1 MSSKETLDFDSTDS
15 KTSETVLD
23 ILDTYHDFCKGERKK
38 KSRGED
44 EDSGDKRVTIMRTY
58 LPLLLSNKYTNFKVA
73 DNYTQNV
80 KTLSKDKITSV
91 SKIEHETIDLFEEKY
106 KAEIQAAP
114 ETKEILTMADIIKSY
129 TANPRED
136 SNALWLKFKNNESNR
151 VLEIQKDGIDL
162 DADGCEALSSFIL
175 NYFFFTSLEKDIH
188 VTFDAADGTVGEIF
202 RDDAKV
208 KNIIFPQTI
217 ADSATTS
224 LNVLKG
230 RCDYIFPS
238 ASTEI
243 DFKSNEFSQKDY
255 RIYFKNNT
263 DSPFSNTNP
272 YGFSI
277 IIEKKTDATKQV
289 VIPFSSTQTEGP
301 SVNYIIDILNTLQIS
316 KNDTVK
322 LQKISKKSSI
332 VNLGLALDK
341 YPPIKRD
348 IFQGIKSKSNG
359 ILPDL
364 KRGGDHEAVNAAK
377 YVIDTQFPY
386 TMFTTID
393 MLCALKARKEKI
405 NTIWQTSERLVLY
418 RFPTIK
424 GEQQEKYS
432 FILKV
437 FDCLDL
443 ISKIESILIKKEVS
457 EGKSLFQKEIEQQK
471 NEITTRALQ
480 AVANIQANVKNRLC
494 LEALNALLRI
504 RIKDLDFYLSSLTL
518 TITDI
523 DTDKF
528 SKAKTDLQI
537 FVGKNNNQL
546 LASEDLKKEG
556 AEFVY
561 TATVAIEKEGVDKR
575 GKKKITK
582 EMEARTVTQSE
593 LNTDQQ
599 NLKAIYTKLL
609 TELKTIINIDI
620 NVAEESLD
628 KKLKIFKPLTED
640 IVIKKQGQA
649 DKTIVTFSKTDHSV
663 FNYVTGPFFR
673 FYEMMLL
680 LEDLKAS
687 YSTKRDFPL
696 KVKKFLQKDNTNEY
710 YYFGIIEEILE
721 QFKQE
726 PFKNELTDIL
736 NFTDKALTKAT
747 EKATTSIDR
756 ESYLR
761 YFLLGEPKRG
771 IEIEGVLTTIV
782 NYYTKLSTATP
793 AIPRRGTQPA
803 QERKPAVI
811 PHALSVLQGGS
822 FVPQKGG
829 ATGEYYELSDLLFSI
844 STKAAAYLE
853 SAFSKQYTYYTLQT
867 KIKYLNKVWSYIREF
882 GQESLYNMNLCID
895 LFEEILLLHN
905 ALLETKEYDD
915 YIKTVSDAEKIQ
927 ISHAWSLVN
936 GYRKRFE
943 GYNLNA
949 NKQNYKVNI
958 RGTDFNQKP
967 IGIMNKVIEH
977 LNAWLTLVESKNIT
991 TAIPFPTLGTIFTYL
1006 KSQQFQV
1013 PQDEEEYV
1021 YSDAGTKELPWATEE
1036 REYNTLVGE
1045 YNELSLPALPDAV
1058 TEYSG
1063 TERNGIYPLLEEL
1076 QEEWEYGLQQIRNT
1090 EGYTFTSD
1098 ANFGTHLFFTAFLAH
1113 RFDKT
1118 QEYLLQEN
1126 NVDSSVFT
1134 KAGFP
1139 LKDFKEI
1146 IEKYT
1151 TEDEQAFVKVFILT
1165 LLENIQNPRKYSFFL
1180 KGGYTNRYFDSKGDW
1195 NQYLG
1200 SQVLPAILQFFNA
1213 SEEGKTNGGYKTAFY
1228 QMPASTIIAT
1238 HGGKRKRYGTTR
1250 KNKQRLQ
1257 KSHKYGKT
1265 MRQKK
1270 H

>member
-1 MSSKETLDFDSTDS
+1 MSSKETLNLDSTDS
-15 KTSETVLD
+15 KTSESVLD

-38 KSRGED
+38 KSKGSD
-44 EDSGDKRVTIMRTY
+44 EGSADKRVTIMRTY
-58 LPLLLSNKYTNFKVA
+58 LPKLLANKYTNFKEKE
-73 DNYTQNV
+73 DYTQNV

-106 KAEIQAAP
+106 KTEIQAAP

-129 TANPRED
+129 KANPRED
-136 SNALWLKFKNNESNR
+136 SNPLWLKYKNNESNR
-151 VLEIQKDGIDL
+151 VIEIQKDGIEL
-162 DADGCEALSSFIL
+162 DADGCKALSSFIL
-175 NYFFFTSLEKDIH
+175 NYFFFSSLQKDIH
-188 VTFDAADGTVGEIF
+188 VTFDAADGTVGDIF
-202 RDDAKV
+202 RDDDKV

-277 IIEKKTDATKQV
+277 IIEKKTDASKQV

-348 IFQGIKSKSNG
+348 IFQGIHSQSNG

-432 FILKV
+432 FVLKV
-437 FDCLDL
+437 QSCLDL

-457 EGKSLFQKEIEQQK
+457 EGKSLLQKELEAQK
-471 NEITTRALQ
+471 NEIETRALQ
-480 AVANIQANVKNRLC
+480 AVANIQANDKNKLS

-518 TITDI
+518 TIPDI
-523 DTDKF
+523 DTGKF
-528 SKAKTDLQI
+528 SKAKTELQI

-546 LASEDLKKEG
+546 MESDEFTTEATELVYKTTVEIQKEVVGRGGKIKK
-556 AEFVY
+556 
-561 TATVAIEKEGVDKR
+561 T
-575 GKKKITK
+575 KIPEERK
-582 EMEARTVTQSE
+582 VTQSE
-593 LNTDQQ
+593 LNTHQQ
-599 NLKAIYTKLL
+599 TLKDMY
-609 TELKTIINIDI
+609 TELLNKLKTKINIDI
-620 NVAEESLD
+620 NVAEESID
-628 KKLKIFKPLTED
+628 KQLKIFKPLTED
-640 IVIKKQGQA
+640 VILKKEGQA
-649 DKTIVTFSKTDHSV
+649 EKTIITFSKTDHSV

-687 YSTKRDFPL
+687 YGTKRDFPL
-696 KVKKFLQKDNTNEY
+696 KIKKFLQKDNTNQY
-710 YYFGIIEEILE
+710 YYFGIVEEILE
-721 QFKQE
+721 QFKE
-726 PFKNELTDIL
+726 APFKNELSDIL
-736 NFTDKALTKAT
+736 NFTDKALTRAT
-747 EKATTSIDR
+747 ENATTSVDR

-761 YFLLGEPKRG
+761 YFLLGESTKG
-771 IEIEGVLTTIV
+771 IEGVLTTIV
-782 NYYTKLSTATP
+782 QYYTKLSTAVP
-793 AIPRRGTQPA
+793 AVRGKKGQLAQPA
-803 QERKPAVI
+803 QEAKPAVI
-811 PHALSVLQGGS
+811 PYALTVFQGGS
-822 FVPQKGG
+822 LVPQKGG

-853 SAFSKQYTYYTLQT
+853 SAFSKQYTYYTLQA
-867 KIKYLNKVWSYIREF
+867 KINYLNKVWSYIRRH
-882 GQESLYNMNLCID
+882 GQQSLYNMVYCID
-895 LFEEILLLHN
+895 LFEEILVLHT
-905 ALLETKEYDD
+905 ALLETKEYKDFINTFSAD
-915 YIKTVSDAEKIQ
+915 EPAKINQ
-927 ISHAWSLVN
+927 AWSNV
-936 GYRKRFE
+936 YRYKSRFSD
-943 GYNLNA
+943 YKLNT
-949 NKQNYKVNI
+949 NTQNYRVDPI
-958 RGTDFNQKP
+958 GAEFDQKP
-967 IGIMNKVIEH
+967 IGQMKSLIDFLHI
-977 LNAWLTLVESKNIT
+977 WLTLVEGKHIR
-991 TAIPFPTLGTIFTYL
+991 TAIPFPTLDTIFTYL
-1006 KSQQFQV
+1006 KGEPFQV
-1013 PQDEEEYV
+1013 PQNEEEYV
-1021 YSDAGTKELPWATEE
+1021 YSDVTTNELPWTDAEDAA
-1036 REYNTLVGE
+1036 LVGD
-1045 YNELSLPALPDAV
+1045 YNESSLPTLPDAV
-1058 TEYSG
+1058 TVYAG
-1063 TERNGIYPLLEEL
+1063 TKINGIHPLLQEL
-1076 QEEWEYGLQQIRNT
+1076 QEEWEYGLQKIRNT
-1090 EGYTFTSD
+1090 EGYTFMSD
-1098 ANFGTHLFFTAFLAH
+1098 TNVGTHLFFTAFLAH
-1113 RFDKT
+1113 QFDKT

-1126 NVDSSVFT
+1126 RLENS
-1134 KAGFP
+1134 K
-1139 LKDFKEI
+1139 LKDVVSFPDFKAI
-1146 IEKYT
+1146 IERYT
-1151 TEDEQAFVKVFILT
+1151 TDDDQAFVKVFILT

-1195 NQYLG
+1195 NDYLG
-1200 SQVLPAILQFFNA
+1200 SRVLPAILQFFNA
-1213 SEEGKTNGGYKTAFY
+1213 SDAAHSNGGYKTAFY
-1228 QMPASTIIAT
+1228 EMPALTQ
-1238 HGGKRKRYGTTR
+1238 GGKRKRYSKTR
-1250 KNKQRLQ
+1250 RNNKHAY
-1257 KSHKYGKT
+1257 KSRKYGKT